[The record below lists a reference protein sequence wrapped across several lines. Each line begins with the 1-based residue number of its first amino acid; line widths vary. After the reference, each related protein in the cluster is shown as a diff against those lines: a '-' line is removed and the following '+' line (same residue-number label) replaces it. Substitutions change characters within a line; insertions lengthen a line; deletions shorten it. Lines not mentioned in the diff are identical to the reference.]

1 MNPAGATESPAF
13 FPEFFE
19 GNEYIIDEKISFFKF
34 RNEYKVYDGEGS
46 SIGGIVQKISFS
58 NKLLRV
64 FFKKA
69 VLPFT
74 FYIADNDQ
82 KTLLTIHRGWTFW
95 MSNITVTD
103 ENDTPIGYIRQK
115 FKLVNPRFKIFDQE
129 KKLVAEINGDWKA
142 WNFSIINR
150 DHIRIGDINKQW
162 NGFRRELFTT
172 SDKYHVTFDPV
183 PVPLVDKRLI
193 VATAVTIDMVLKES
207 S

>member
-1 MNPAGATESPAF
+1 MNTVSAMETSVF
-13 FPEFFE
+13 FPDFFG

-34 RNEYKVYDGEGS
+34 RNEYKVYDGAGGR
-46 SIGGIVQKISFS
+46 IGGIVQKLSFG
-58 NKLLRV
+58 NKLLRI

-69 VLPFT
+69 VLSFT
-74 FYIADNDQ
+74 FYIVDNNH

-103 ENDTPIGYIRQK
+103 ENNVPLGYIRQK
-115 FKLVNPRFKIFDQE
+115 FKLVNPRFKIYDQE

-142 WNFSIINR
+142 WNFSIITR
-150 DHIRIGDINKQW
+150 DHIKIGEISKQW
-162 NGFRRELFTT
+162 NGFRKELFTN
-172 SDKYHVTFDPV
+172 SDKYHVSFDPKTV
-183 PVPLVDKRLI
+183 SMTDKRLI